1 LLPHLS
7 LDERLAQQ
15 LHAAQAAGD
24 VMMIDC
30 SSDEEDA
37 VPPPP
42 LKKEIVM
49 EKVVVPPKKVSQEEE
64 SEYEDKEDDEEEY
77 SDEDDGEGYE
87 QPSREP
93 ESGDTVFVT
102 WDDDPTEYLCIVED
116 GEDGKGLAI
125 SSADMKFTETLKF
138 DPELDIWKFSSG
150 NVKNISDKA
159 RSNKGKK
166 KKIAKNPNLV
176 KAASAS
182 AVTFDAVQSQSLSGL
197 RFVIT
202 GIDEVY
208 GTEFGDHCSAIISS
222 CGGRV
227 TTGVSGVTD
236 YLVAGTIHH
245 NPFLGTYGPIE
256 GGSKYKK
263 AMTSSKCK
271 IIGLEDLEGL
281 VNGEV

>member
-1 LLPHLS
+1 MSHFPCSLRLLPHLS

-150 NVKNISDKA
+150 NVKKGCFGIRRNFRRRPIPVPL
-159 RSNKGKK
+159 RSPFRYHRNRRSIRYGVRG
-166 KKIAKNPNLV
+166 PLLCDNLV
-176 KAASAS
+176 
-182 AVTFDAVQSQSLSGL
+182 L
-197 RFVIT
+197 R
-202 GIDEVY
+202 
-208 GTEFGDHCSAIISS
+208 GTRYNRG
-222 CGGRV
+222 
-227 TTGVSGVTD
+227 
-236 YLVAGTIHH
+236 
-245 NPFLGTYGPIE
+245 
-256 GGSKYKK
+256 
-263 AMTSSKCK
+263 
-271 IIGLEDLEGL
+271 
-281 VNGEV
+281 